1 MNDNV
6 GLVPR
11 TPIVVRQT
19 KLYEAIFSQC
29 RKQRAGITCSQQC
42 CLIALILLIT
52 SRIKRIKWSTERK
65 GIWRG
70 GGEVEPLSVPMRGRG
85 ERLKRFRFRVW
96 HLSKGSTCSA
106 IQLTSLFIV
115 IKNVTKFSRKLEFHY
130 FLQVLKMARKSSLI
144 SVIWP
149 FHSQGQAANQL
160 LLVLLV

>member
-1 MNDNV
+1 MSKTKGRDHLLTTVLLNSLNLTDNITYKTYQV
-6 GLVPR
+6 
-11 TPIVVRQT
+11 IH
-19 KLYEAIFSQC
+19 
-29 RKQRAGITCSQQC
+29 RA
-42 CLIALILLIT
+42 
-52 SRIKRIKWSTERK
+52 KRYLE
-65 GIWRG
+65 GRG

-144 SVIWP
+144 SVI
-149 FHSQGQAANQL
+149 
-160 LLVLLV
+160 